1 MAGRGSP
8 SRGGRALL
16 AAFVFGRRRENA
28 GWPIPGLRLAVAAG
42 VADVG
47 ATIALAIA
55 LQPGSLVL
63 VGVLGAMFPVV
74 TVVLDRVVLRET
86 LGRMQVT
93 GLACAVV
100 AVGLITLA

>member
-1 MAGRGSP
+1 
-8 SRGGRALL
+8 
-16 AAFVFGRRRENA
+16 
-28 GWPIPGLRLAVAAG
+28 
-42 VADVG
+42 
-47 ATIALAIA
+47 
-55 LQPGSLVL
+55 
-63 VGVLGAMFPVV
+63 MFPVV